1 MAVFIRAVYKEDILM
16 KHLPGFTLIE
26 LLVVVL
32 IIGILAAVALPQ
44 YKLAV
49 AKSRLAAI
57 KPLLYDLK
65 RSHEEI
71 YLANGT
77 YGGNL
82 VEAPSYCTNPGNR
95 GLRACDKN
103 FLIEVYHDSLV
114 AVVAYYCPG
123 SQNNWENC
131 RDHGDFSYA
140 VFLDHSTH
148 AYAPQKFWCRYNTSL
163 GQKVCAGDVR

>member
-1 MAVFIRAVYKEDILM
+1 M
-16 KHLPGFTLIE
+16 KNEQAFTLIE
-26 LLVVVL
+26 LLGVVL
-32 IIGILAAVALPQ
+32 IIGILAAVAVPQ

-49 AKSRLAAI
+49 AKSQLAAI
-57 KPLLYDLK
+57 KPILYDLK

-71 YLANGT
+71 YLANGA
-77 YGGNL
+77 YDYSL
-82 VEAPSYCTNPGNR
+82 IDFPSYCTNPGYR

-103 FLIEVYHDSLV
+103 FLIDGYNYAFG

-131 RDHGDFSYA
+131 RDRGDFSYV

-148 AYAPQKFWCRYNTSL
+148 SMAPQKTMCRPNTSL
-163 GQKVCAGDVR
+163 GQKICATGK